1 MLFNTARYVLFL
13 PATVLFYYLL
23 PFKFRYIWL
32 LAASYYF
39 YMQWN
44 PWYSLL
50 LFTCTLTTWTAG
62 MLLSGLHTQEQAG
75 RLAPETGLKLRRL
88 FLTLCILFNLGI
100 LAFFKY
106 VPFGLQCLN
115 RLFALLRLPALACDF
130 HITLPVGISFFI
142 LQSLG
147 YLIDIYRN
155 DIQAEKN
162 VLRYALFVSFFPQ
175 LVAGPIER
183 SQNLLTQLQAP
194 HRLRFANL
202 KKGGLLILYGLFLKM
217 VIADRAAV
225 LVNTVLGDT
234 ASWPGF
240 YIVIALLFF
249 SVQIYCDFHGYSTI
263 ARGSALMM
271 GIHLL
276 DNFNAPYFSRSVKEF
291 WQRWHLSLSGW
302 FRDYL
307 YIPLGG
313 NRKGPIRKES
323 NLLTVFAV
331 SGLWHGASLGF
342 IFWGIF
348 NALCQ
353 IAADLREEVAKRRLA
368 LWNRIL
374 PQSLQIKNRPAQIPP
389 FGRILYKTCFTFLLV
404 TCGWLFFRAGG
415 FLKALQILRDML
427 RINNWTVLLDGSL
440 YAPGIPRN
448 YMRILLLSILA
459 LFVVDYHKY
468 QGRDVADLV
477 LGQGWMFQCCIGCI
491 LLFTILL
498 YGCYGTLYDTNQFIY
513 FQF

>member
-183 SQNLLTQLQAP
+183 SQNLLTQLQTP
-194 HRLRFANL
+194 HRLRFSNL

-353 IAADLREEVAKRRLA
+353 IAADLREEVAKRRLV

-374 PQSLQIKNRPAQIPP
+374 PIQD
-389 FGRILYKTCFTFLLV
+389 GRY
-404 TCGWLFFRAGG
+404 FRDAGH
-415 FLKALQILRDML
+415 L
-427 RINNWTVLLDGSL
+427 NNAGAS
-440 YAPGIPRN
+440 
-448 YMRILLLSILA
+448 
-459 LFVVDYHKY
+459 
-468 QGRDVADLV
+468 
-477 LGQGWMFQCCIGCI
+477 
-491 LLFTILL
+491 LFTPFFYETVTSGALETKHCFYESYEEKLRETPPAL
-498 YGCYGTLYDTNQFIY
+498 YGLYYREQENLRSYYIASNRQNGMEYRIIITPQDGEQYCLQDFDTNAQFRLPKDLRGVCTLVARMADTPEQVVHTMEI
-513 FQF
+513 QF

>member
-13 PATVLFYYLL
+13 PAVVLLYYLL
-23 PFKFRYIWL
+23 PRKFRYIWL

-44 PWYSLL
+44 PWYILL

-62 MLLSGLHTQEQAG
+62 MLLSGLHG
-75 RLAPETGLKLRRL
+75 REGDGSITPESGRKLRKL
-88 FLTLCILFNLGI
+88 FLTLCIVLNLGI

-106 VPFGLQCLN
+106 VPFGLQCVN
-115 RLFALLRLPALACDF
+115 RMITLFGLPALVSGF

-147 YLIDIYRN
+147 YLMDVYRN
-155 DIQAEKN
+155 DIRAEQN
-162 VLRYALFVSFFPQ
+162 FLRYALFVSFFPQ

-183 SQNLLTQLQAP
+183 SQNLLTQLQTP
-194 HRLRFANL
+194 HRLRFSNL

-217 VIADRAAV
+217 VIADRAAI
-225 LVNTVLGDT
+225 LVDTVLEDT

-240 YIVIALLFF
+240 YIVIAMLFF
-249 SVQIYCDFHGYSTI
+249 SIQIYCDFHGYSTI
-263 ARGSALMM
+263 ARGSALLM

-276 DNFNAPYFSRSVKEF
+276 NNFNAPYLSRSIKEF
-291 WQRWHLSLSGW
+291 WQRWHISLSGW

-313 NRKGPIRKES
+313 NRKGPVRKEC

-331 SGLWHGASLGF
+331 SGLWHGASFGF
-342 IFWGIF
+342 IFWGMF

-353 IAADLREEVAKRRLA
+353 IGADIRTEVTKRLLH
-368 LWNRIL
+368 LWNHSL
-374 PQSLQIKNRPAQIPP
+374 PPCLQMGNRPARPLT
-389 FGRILYKTCFTFLLV
+389 FGRALYKTCFTCLLV
-404 TCGWLFFRAGG
+404 SFAWLFFRAGG
-415 FLKALQILRDML
+415 LMKALQIIQDML
-427 RINNWTVLLDGSL
+427 RVNNWTILLDGSL

-459 LFVVDYHKY
+459 LFAVDYHTY
-468 QGRDVADLV
+468 RGRDVADMV
-477 LGQGWMFQCCIGCI
+477 LGQGWIFQCCIGCI

-498 YGCYGTLYDTNQFIY
+498 YGCYGTLYDTTQFIY